1 MSRSV
6 FRRSRMNRRRYRSL
20 MLKRAGRRPTPPTP
34 RRSSSARTPRVT
46 DRPHPPRPPSRDGR
60 VAIGLTL
67 AILSFP
73 LLASCDRTLK
83 PPAPVDPLPSNAVR
97 NKVVPAKPEPPAR
110 PGRTINFQGLD
121 NDFRGSTTVLPD
133 NQVIHHKEPP

>member
-1 MSRSV
+1 
-6 FRRSRMNRRRYRSL
+6 MNRRRYRSL

-34 RRSSSARTPRVT
+34 RRISSARSPRGKN
-46 DRPHPPRPPSRDGR
+46 RPHPPRPTGRDRR

-73 LLASCDRTLK
+73 LLASCDRTPK
-83 PPAPVDPLPSNAVR
+83 GAAPIDPLRSNTVPNKVDPT
-97 NKVVPAKPEPPAR
+97 KPAPPAR
-110 PGRTINFQGLD
+110 PGRTITFQGLD

-133 NQVIHHKEPP
+133 NQVIHHKESP